1 VIDMTFFEVR
11 HLDVFFAYN
20 QVVFDVNFKV
30 EEGQVCSI
38 LGANGAGKTSILNG
52 IIGLYEKK
60 GQVFFQ
66 GRDISIMETHNIIR
80 SGVAYVP
87 EMRGTFQEL
96 TVAENLLM
104 GSYMRKDKE
113 AIKNDLDMVYTYF
126 PILKQRLYQQAG
138 TLSGGEQQMLAIARA
153 ILQKPKLLLMDEPS
167 LGLAPLLIK
176 AIFSSVRRI
185 CDEAKISVLLIEQNV
200 TLALGIADYVYLIET
215 GRVVL
220 SGTPDVFKNDK
231 SIQKAYLGI
240 T

>member
-1 VIDMTFFEVR
+1 MTFFEAR

-60 GQVFFQ
+60 GQVIFQ
-66 GRDISIMETHNIIR
+66 GQDISKMETHDIIR

-96 TVAENLLM
+96 SVAENLLM
-104 GSYMRKDKE
+104 GSYLRKDKV
-113 AIKNDLDMVYTYF
+113 AIKDDLDLVYTYF
-126 PILKQRLYQQAG
+126 PILKERLYQQAG
-138 TLSGGEQQMLAIARA
+138 TLSGGEQQMLAIART
-153 ILQKPKLLLMDEPS
+153 IMQKPKLLLMDEPS

-200 TLALGIADYVYLIET
+200 SLALGIADYVYLIET